1 MPREEQGADV
11 VRVDAV
17 HITVRPQGYVPD
29 KDVEPTEAFLR
40 ERKDELSAL
49 QISLEEK
56 VSLLAAMDERLKAA
70 LVEIDR
76 LHAELNG
83 NADMLSECQV
93 YFCIILC
100 TQSINHKLMSVLV
113 FFSGCKDI
121 G

>member
-17 HITVRPQGYVPD
+17 HITVRPQGYVAD

-56 VSLLAAMDERLKAA
+56 VSLLAATDERLKAA
-70 LVEIDR
+70 LVEIDQ

-93 YFCIILC
+93 CFCITLC
-100 TQSINHKLMSVLV
+100 TQSINHKLMTVLV
-113 FFSGCKDI
+113 FFSGYKDI